1 MINLKVVNNLAEAL
15 ELYEQ
20 LGEKLEPE
28 MAKAMNR
35 AARGV
40 RTDEVKIVSQRGI
53 NRSELKDWAFMNA
66 RPGDMLSEAV
76 MKGPRLG
83 LEEFAPNPSS
93 FMGGVTQGGVTVN
106 LLGNSHRFASAF
118 MGLKN
123 SDPVRV
129 LEREKGANSKSK
141 NKEKRYRLRHL
152 KTVSVV
158 QVADDEEIVD
168 VVVLNAQER
177 FLKQFDHLVSR
188 LVEEYS

>member
-1 MINLKVVNNLAEAL
+1 MMQLKVFSNLAEAL

-20 LGEKLEPE
+20 LGDKLEPE

-35 AARGV
+35 AAHGV
-40 RTDEVKIVSQRGI
+40 RTDQVKLISQRGI
-53 NRSELKDWAFMNA
+53 GREELKDWQFLNA
-66 RPGDMLSEAV
+66 RPGNMVAEAI

-83 LEEFAPNPSS
+83 LEAFAPNPAS

-106 LLGNSHRFASAF
+106 LMGEAHRFAHAF
-118 MGLKN
+118 MGLKT
-123 SDPVRV
+123 SSPVRV
-129 LEREKGANSKSK
+129 LEREKGANPRSK

-152 KTVSVV
+152 ETVSVV

-177 FLKQFDHLVSR
+177 FLKQFDHLISR